1 MPCPDFLRDSA
12 LRKEMMRNL
21 IRVMTRVTTGT
32 LLLALLPLCGCEQ
45 GLGGGAY
52 TPSSVTLIVSDA
64 GGSTGGPATPETA
77 GPVALAGFG
86 TVKGKVVIDG
96 AAPTL
101 AMLVGKGSQTKAGDE
116 LCAVN
121 GVPNESVIADA
132 GGGLANVIVFLKKVP
147 KGVSIPAAPTDKII
161 FDQQGCI
168 FTPHVFVARVGQ
180 TIVLTNSDSVA
191 HNVHTNSNNKGL
203 NQAIP
208 AKKSDQLAQTL
219 DLVYEKPED
228 KPIKTTCDF
237 HGWMDS
243 YHLVVNHPWAAVTGP
258 DGSFEI
264 KDVPAGKMT
273 FVIWHEKAGNVVNRG
288 LDVDVVPDKSTEELV
303 IKVPAAKLTGK

>member
-1 MPCPDFLRDSA
+1 
-12 LRKEMMRNL
+12 MMRNL
-21 IRVMTRVTTGT
+21 TRLTFGT

-52 TPSSVTLIVSDA
+52 TPSSVTLIVSNA
-64 GGSTGGPATPETA
+64 GGTAGSESPETVGPAA
-77 GPVALAGFG
+77 VAGFG

-96 AAPTL
+96 SSPAL
-101 AMLVGKGSQTKAGDE
+101 AMLVVKGSQTKAGDE

-121 GVPNESVIADA
+121 GVPNESVIGDA
-132 GGGLANVIVFLKKVP
+132 SGGLANVFIYLKKVP
-147 KGVSIPAAPTDKII
+147 KGVDIPPPPSDKIL

-168 FTPHVFVARVGQ
+168 FIPHAFLARVGQ

-203 NQAIP
+203 NSAIP
-208 AKKSDQLAQTL
+208 AKKSDQPAQTL

-228 KPIKTTCDF
+228 KPVKTTCDF

-243 YHLVVNHPWAAVTGP
+243 YHLVVNHPWAVVTGP

-264 KDVPAGKMT
+264 PGVPAGKMT
-273 FVIWHEKAGNVVNRG
+273 FVVWHEKVGNVVNRG
-288 LDVDVVPDKSTEELV
+288 LDVDVVPDQTTPELI
-303 IKVPAAKLTGK
+303 IKVPAAKLVGK

>member
-1 MPCPDFLRDSA
+1 
-12 LRKEMMRNL
+12 MMRNL
-21 IRVMTRVTTGT
+21 TRLTFGT

-52 TPSSVTLIVSDA
+52 TPSSVTLIVSNVGGTA
-64 GGSTGGPATPETA
+64 GGAESPETVGPAA
-77 GPVALAGFG
+77 VAGFG

-96 AAPTL
+96 AAPVL
-101 AMLVGKGSQTKAGDE
+101 AMLVAKGSQTKAGDE
-116 LCAVN
+116 LCAVS
-121 GVPNESVIADA
+121 GVANESVIADA
-132 GGGLANVIVFLKKVP
+132 NGGLGNVFIYLKKVP
-147 KGVSIPAAPTDKII
+147 KGVQIPPASSDKII

-168 FTPHVFVARVGQ
+168 FTPHAFVARVGQ

-203 NQAIP
+203 NSAIP
-208 AKKSDQLAQTL
+208 GKKSDMPAQTL
-219 DLVYEKPED
+219 DLVYEKSED
-228 KPIKTTCDF
+228 KPVKTTCDF

-264 KDVPAGKMT
+264 QGVPAGKMT

-288 LDVDVVPDKSTEELV
+288 LEVDVVPDQPVEVPV